1 MALAVGLSDD
11 REAHLHLPVL
21 LPESVVTEAE
31 LQAAVLDLAKLR
43 GWLRYHTYDSRR
55 SEPGWPDLFLLHPRT
70 GQIVVAELK
79 AANGRVSRA
88 QRQWID
94 GFAVAGI
101 TVHVWRPEHLR
112 GGQIAAALTPSDMRQ
127 GAA

>member
-1 MALAVGLSDD
+1 M
-11 REAHLHLPVL
+11 PVL
-21 LPESVVTEAE
+21 LPGRVVTEAE
-31 LQAAVLDLAKLR
+31 LQAAILDLVKLR
-43 GWLRYHTYDSRR
+43 GWMAMHIYDSRR
-55 SEPGWPDLFLLHPRT
+55 SIGAGWPDMFLLHPRT

-79 AANGRVSRA
+79 DATGRVSRA
-88 QRQWID
+88 QQKWID
-94 GFAVAGI
+94 GFAAAGV

>member
-1 MALAVGLSDD
+1 M
-11 REAHLHLPVL
+11 
-21 LPESVVTEAE
+21 TEAE

-43 GWLRYHTYDSRR
+43 GWMCMHIHDSRR
-55 SEPGWPDLFLLHPRT
+55 SAGAGWPDLFLLHPRT

-79 AANGRVSRA
+79 ATNGRVSPA

-94 GFAVAGI
+94 GFAAAGV

-112 GGQIAAALTPSDMRQ
+112 GGQIAAALTPSDMRR
-127 GAA
+127 GVV